1 MALEVMIAIKLL
13 LTVVEMRNRCRGKR
27 LGKNIMFNVACILQF
42 KDENSEFISK
52 ACALGEELVSRNIS
66 NKIFHDQAQP

>member
-1 MALEVMIAIKLL
+1 MQ
-13 LTVVEMRNRCRGKR
+13 GKE

-42 KDENSEFISK
+42 QDENSEFISK

-66 NKIFHDQAQP
+66 NQIFHNQAQP